1 MVVLI
6 GVPLTVYLVLVTWLC
21 VAVGDRTSW
30 RVGWLMAVG
39 GVFLPLAL
47 FVAMLLP

>member
-1 MVVLI
+1 MAILW
-6 GVPLTVYLVLVTWLC
+6 VPITIYLGLVTWLC

-30 RVGWLMAVG
+30 RVGWLMAAG

-47 FVAMLLP
+47 VVAFLVH